1 MKPLKKP
8 KYKFDPKKFQVKP
21 EEDLTAEALYE
32 EQLRSKLKLR
42 RK

>member
-8 KYKFDPKKFQVKP
+8 KYKFDPKKFSVKGDDDLTP
-21 EEDLTAEALYE
+21 EELYE

-42 RK
+42 RR